1 MWIVIDTNAFYE
13 DLRLKKSLDL
23 LFRNIENIHFS
34 LRTPE
39 LIVQEVVNIYREQ
52 RQSHLSKMLSHA
64 KELKLLTSLE
74 VNIAI
79 QEENLANDLLEYED
93 YLRGKLLSNGEIV
106 PLPNVTVQN
115 LVDRDLARRRPFKE
129 NGVGFRDTLI
139 WETILGLVNHQ
150 GYDGLIFITNNTKDF
165 AEGRGLHSDLIKDLE
180 SKGVNPSSI
189 RSFTSVQQFVDEMVN
204 PALHEIEEIRE
215 AITHS
220 NYPDIDLHEI
230 AEGYIWDLISG
241 YSIDLE
247 CLPKFGEDNDDITI
261 SSGVSD
267 YEVILDDLSVKRLSE
282 TELLIVVG
290 YKLDCEVDV
299 FVPKWDVY
307 DPDFDELGFY
317 VSDPD
322 WNESYVLASISLPFK
337 IMLRYVY
344 SEQDKEV
351 KSADILSAECLRKY
365 EWR

>member
-13 DLRLKKSLDL
+13 DLRLKKSFDL

-39 LIVQEVVNIYREQ
+39 LVVQEVVNIYREQ
-52 RQSHLSKMLSHA
+52 RQSHLSKMPSHA
-64 KELKLLTSLE
+64 KELKLLTSLDI
-74 VNIAI
+74 NIAI
-79 QEENLANDLLEYED
+79 QEENLANDLLEYEG

-106 PLPNVTVQN
+106 PLPNVTVQSII
-115 LVDRDLARRRPFKE
+115 DRDLARRRPFKE

-139 WETILGLVNHQ
+139 WETILELVIRQ
-150 GYDGLIFITNNTKDF
+150 EYDGLVFITNNTKDF
-165 AEGRGLHSDLIKDLE
+165 VEGRGLHSDLIEDLE
-180 SKGVNPSSI
+180 SKGANLDSI
-189 RSFTSVQQFVDEMVN
+189 RVFSSVQQFIDDMVN
-204 PALHEIEEIRE
+204 PALNEIVEIKD
-215 AITHS
+215 AIENG

-241 YSIDLE
+241 YSIDPE

-261 SSGVSD
+261 SGGVSD
-267 YEVILDDLSVKRLSE
+267 YEVILDNLSVKRLSE
-282 TELLIVVG
+282 TELLIVVS
-290 YKLDCEVDV
+290 YKLDCEIDV

-322 WNESYVLASISLPFK
+322 WNESYVLASITLPF
-337 IMLRYVY
+337 IVTLRYVY
-344 SEQDKEV
+344 SEQDNEV
-351 KSADILSAECLRKY
+351 KSADILSAECFEK
-365 EWR
+365 EE